1 MNRTLQTAL
10 QPATAWTAIFAIIAF
25 TGLLAIAGAGK
36 VINLAFPA
44 GALAVSILLYWRAP
58 LLYVGFTWWIC
69 LLTPLVR
76 RLADYRSG
84 FTDPSPILLTPYLTI
99 LVTLVTLK
107 QYLPKTS
114 SQGGLPFLMAFAGVF
129 YAILTGLILNP
140 PVKVLV
146 AALEWLAP
154 VLFGFHLFANWHC
167 YPAYRQNLQRTLTW
181 GVLVLGSYG
190 IGQYL
195 IAPEWD
201 RTWLINTNLNTMGKP
216 EPLGLRVWST
226 LNSPEPF
233 AAIMAG
239 CLLLLFTD
247 RSPLQLPA
255 AIVGYLSFL
264 LCAVRSGWLGWLAGS
279 IALMVSLKPKLQ
291 LRLSL
296 VLVVLALV
304 LVPLAQVEPFAQLSS
319 RLDTF
324 SNLENDQS
332 AIDRQQSYNASIDA
346 ALTSFIGQGISG
358 QKLDSAILSMLFELG
373 WIGTI
378 CYAGGLFLIA
388 IALFQAKS
396 AKFDP
401 FIGTARAIA
410 ISALVRLPVNVPMQG
425 ASGLLLWTF
434 LGIGLAGIKFDRWQ
448 ALQAQR
454 FRSGREDRDR

>member
-1 MNRTLQTAL
+1 MNKNALQTAL
-10 QPATAWTAIFAIIAF
+10 QPATAWMAILALIAF

-36 VINLAFPA
+36 VLNLAFPA
-44 GALAVSILLYWRAP
+44 GALAVSLLLYWRAP

-84 FTDPSPILLTPYLTI
+84 FTDPSPILLTPYLVI

-107 QYLPKTS
+107 QHLPKAY
-114 SQGGLPFLMAFAGVF
+114 SQGGLPFLMAFAGIF
-129 YAILTGLILNP
+129 YAILTGLIINP

-154 VLFGFHLFANWHC
+154 VLFGFHLFTNWQS

-181 GVLVLGSYG
+181 GVVVMGSYG
-190 IGQYL
+190 IVQYL
-195 IAPEWD
+195 IAPQWD
-201 RTWLINTNLNTMGKP
+201 RTWLINTTVNTMGKP

-233 AAIMAG
+233 AAIMGG
-239 CLLLLFTD
+239 CLLLLFTN
-247 RSPLQLPA
+247 RSPLRLPA

-264 LCAVRSGWLGWLAGS
+264 LCAVRSGWLGWLAGLFS
-279 IALMVSLKPKLQ
+279 LVISLKPKLQ
-291 LRLSL
+291 LRLSIALL
-296 VLVVLALV
+296 VLAVF
-304 LVPLAQVEPFAQLSS
+304 LVPLATVEPFSQLSS

-324 SNLENDQS
+324 TNLENDQS
-332 AIDRQQSYNASIDA
+332 AIERQQSFNALQDS
-346 ALTSFIGQGISG
+346 ALTSFVGQGISG
-358 QKLDSAILSMLFELG
+358 QKLDSAIFSMLFELG

-378 CYAGGLFLIA
+378 GYAGGLFL
-388 IALFQAKS
+388 LTFTLCQAQP
-396 AKFDP
+396 ARFDP

-410 ISALVRLPVNVPMQG
+410 ISALVRLPVNVPMLG

-434 LGIGLAGIKFDRWQ
+434 LGIGLAGIKFDRWK
-448 ALQAQR
+448 ARPAQR
-454 FRSGREDRDR
+454 FR